1 MSQNLFNKSLFE
13 LLAWNA
19 GPEFWS
25 NLIQIEA
32 SSLLGPPS
40 GQHSGKVAS
49 GEGGPKFLKICSK
62 IHFLSNSRCNAG
74 PDLWL
79 KLIQIDAS
87 SLLGPPSG
95 QHYVESC
102 SKSDFP
108 KFLKI
113 CSKIHFWSNS
123 RCNAGPGFWLKL
135 IQIEASSLLGVS
147 LAPVCGQNSIAL
159 ASWGVL
165 GCFLQ
170 LCSHTHT
177 QVYAQAVLKVGAPAD
192 VSSVGGTPGVWCL
205 NVIGRE
211 CWVWV
216 VPCTGSWPGQ
226 PPPTKWGKE
235 P

>member
-1 MSQNLFNKSLFE
+1 MSQNFFKNGLFELLACNAGPGFWSKFDPFVVGPRFRPVFRASSLRGGGPKFLQICSKNHFFE

-19 GPEFWS
+19 GPDFWS
-25 NLIQIEA
+25 
-32 SSLLGPPS
+32 
-40 GQHSGKVAS
+40 
-49 GEGGPKFLKICSK
+49 
-62 IHFLSNSRCNAG
+62 
-74 PDLWL
+74 
-79 KLIQIDAS
+79 
-87 SLLGPPSG
+87 
-95 QHYVESC
+95 
-102 SKSDFP
+102 
-108 KFLKI
+108 
-113 CSKIHFWSNS
+113 
-123 RCNAGPGFWLKL
+123 KL

-147 LAPVCGQNSIAL
+147 LGPLCGQNSIAL

-211 CWVWV
+211 CWVGV